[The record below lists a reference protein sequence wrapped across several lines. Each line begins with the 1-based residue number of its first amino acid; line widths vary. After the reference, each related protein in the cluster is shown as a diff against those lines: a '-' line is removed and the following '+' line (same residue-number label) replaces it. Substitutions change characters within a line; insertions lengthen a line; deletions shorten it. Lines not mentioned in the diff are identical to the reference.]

1 MSLNPNSELQKR
13 MKGNVPSYLEE
24 IIKVI
29 SSITQTDYWYDIPVA
44 SVRQMGY
51 LEKLDTL
58 SKINLVLAIND
69 LYFSETKGGADGETP
84 YELAVK
90 NGLFEG
96 SAEDW
101 ALHIIGKVGKKG
113 EQGDTGDKGVKGD
126 PGDQGKQGEQG
137 DKGETGET
145 GPKGEKGDQG
155 EQGPQGFPGKDGLS
169 LIIKGSVRRLAELEN
184 RTDIQIGDSYLLE
197 TTGHIFT
204 YDGAN
209 FIDKGQIK
217 GPQGPTGDTGPQG
230 KQGERGIAGIAGKK
244 GSQGDQGD
252 EGRVGAVGEKGIK
265 GDMGDEGPVG
275 PKGDKGPVGNPGLSI
290 IIKGSMDT
298 LDALKLHGD
307 ATEGS
312 AYIIKEDGCLYVYIN
327 GEFVNQGQIRGP
339 KGDKGDRGAK
349 GSVGDKGPVGK
360 TGPKGEKGER
370 GDQGLIGDV
379 GPVGLK
385 GETGEQGIQGK
396 QGEKGDQGEQGPQG
410 KRGATGEQGPQGDPG
425 IQGIQ
430 GEIGLKGED
439 GKEGPQGKQGP
450 KGPRGEQGPQGKR
463 GPTGEQGPQGDPGI
477 QGIKGEIGLK
487 GEDGKEGP
495 QGKQGPKGPQGDAGD
510 DGKRGPTGEQG
521 PQGDPGIQGPKGDI
535 GIKGE
540 DGKEGPQGKQGPKG
554 PKGDPGIQGPKGLLG
569 EQGAQGDPGIQGPKG
584 DIGIKGEDGKEGPE
598 GKQGP
603 KGPKGDTGIQ
613 GPKGLLGEQG
623 PTGDRGKQGPRG
635 DEGDKGIQGL
645 EGPRGPV
652 GDKYG
657 KSAHEVYKSESYES
671 SLLLTASKITDSV
684 KSIVDNNGYTCTVNH
699 PANVPVKIISN
710 SNGSFKMNY
719 STILGKSDTK
729 LGYRGF
735 TIQLNM
741 NLGSFEFTT
750 GTNLESLEDRG
761 EVVLFSLEPN
771 DMTNANKGKVMHS
784 KILSLIIIDFYL
796 YVEYYEPLYYGLSE
810 KRTMMRLYNVNDFP
824 NRKIHTF
831 SFMPLESGLKIKAYV
846 TDSETEISD
855 NNLISNVTIPN
866 LNLYSSDAKD
876 VMLYT
881 QLYDVVDV
889 DEENILYSL
898 KQPCVCDGTTIT
910 FSDHDLLF
918 DVDKSFT
925 LLIDF
930 TGDSN
935 NKSGA
940 DVKPFC
946 GAAGVSPWHGLEIKS
961 SDGSYLVYYGGYTNM
976 HDASGKVI
984 PFNSTLRQI
993 YVFTKE
999 KGSKTIKYYNL
1010 LEDKINTIT
1019 YSDLAYG
1026 IPHPMT
1032 FGAGGWKGTI
1042 NNCVIYNKSFLE
1054 NEMKGIALGVDTS
1067 TANSRMICR
1076 IDSYIHA
1083 YFYNKRNLFNF
1094 RDYSSRMQ
1102 YCINETPRIIF
1113 KKLPPGNYVFEF
1125 NAGIATQSDNDKLS
1139 NFANEPNKAK
1149 NITIELLHRDSKIT
1163 TTSGIEP
1170 KCIQSYDYTL
1180 DYANFGKVKC
1190 EFQLAEWA
1198 YLSLKINDEVEDRGS
1213 IGLDNVVLYRQM
1225 SNVIA
1230 CSRNYALGGPYLTN
1244 AKGTFVKPNTVEIY
1258 SMKFF
1263 NNPLFISAT
1272 EYLDLLSPAASDIVG
1287 AGGVKGTNKTFDDVV
1302 KYSDLLV
1309 NSIKLTDFNFISSK
1323 TLPNNYLEKYSEDE
1337 LVDDLE
1343 GFKKLDRHRVL
1354 IEYSNGE
1361 IDEYI
1366 MKLSSKIYANQTI
1379 YYLEC
1384 MLKSNIKMYVVY
1396 HALSIDGPK
1405 VIEGFAITNM
1415 PPDVNKLYLYET
1427 ECETI
1432 LNSVNKLVNTVES
1445 SRRKI
1450 INSLNH
1456 DSSDVKVLSKDVI
1469 LNSASLSTFIPK
1481 CKVILQPTTGM
1492 NYDKEIVS
1500 YVNYG
1505 GSYTVNATLTDNSY
1519 AINNVDVYYDED
1531 ENRKQVTSN
1540 ATISTDRL
1548 SVKIVIPVIRTD
1560 INVTIKYQKKP
1571 K

>member
-44 SVRQMGY
+44 SVRQLGY

-101 ALHIIGKVGKKG
+101 ALHIIGEVGKKG
-113 EQGDTGDKGVKGD
+113 EQGDKGDKGVKGD
-126 PGDQGKQGEQG
+126 TGDQGRQGEQG
-137 DKGETGET
+137 DKGDTGEP
-145 GPKGEKGDQG
+145 GPKGDKGDIG

-217 GPQGPTGDTGPQG
+217 GPQGPTGDDGPQG
-230 KQGERGIAGIAGKK
+230 LQGERGESGISGVK
-244 GSQGDQGD
+244 GPQGPTGD
-252 EGRVGAVGEKGIK
+252 EGRVGAVGDKGIK

-275 PKGDKGPVGNPGLSI
+275 PKGEKGMVGDPGLSI
-290 IIKGSMDT
+290 SIKGSMNT
-298 LDALKLHGD
+298 LDELKLHGD
-307 ATEGS
+307 TTEGS
-312 AYIIKEDGCLYVYIN
+312 AYIVKEDGCLYMYIK

-339 KGDKGDRGAK
+339 KGDKGDQGAK
-349 GSVGDKGPVGK
+349 GSDGDKGPQGK
-360 TGPKGEKGER
+360 KGPKGEKGEQ
-370 GDQGLIGDV
+370 GDQGLIGNV

-385 GETGEQGIQGK
+385 GEQGIQ
-396 QGEKGDQGEQGPQG
+396 
-410 KRGATGEQGPQGDPG
+410 
-425 IQGIQ
+425 
-430 GEIGLKGED
+430 
-439 GKEGPQGKQGP
+439 
-450 KGPRGEQGPQGKR
+450 
-463 GPTGEQGPQGDPGI
+463 
-477 QGIKGEIGLK
+477 
-487 GEDGKEGP
+487 GP
-495 QGKQGPKGPQGDAGD
+495 QGKQGPKGPQGDKGPQ
-510 DGKRGPTGEQG
+510 GERGPTGEKG
-521 PQGDPGIQGPKGDI
+521 PQGEQGIQGL
-535 GIKGE
+535 KGE
-540 DGKEGPQGKQGPKG
+540 IGLKGEKGEQGIQGKQGPKG
-554 PKGDPGIQGPKGLLG
+554 PTGDDGIIGERGPTGEKGPQGEQGIQGLKGEVGLKGEQGEVGIQGKQGPKGPTGDDGIIGERGPTGDQGPQGEQGIQGLKGEVGLKGEQGIQGP
-569 EQGAQGDPGIQGPKG
+569 Q
-584 DIGIKGEDGKEGPE
+584 

-613 GPKGLLGEQG
+613 GPKGPTGEQGEKGDPGDRGIKGDVGIKGDQGDVGISGTQGPRGPKGEPGIQGPKGPLGEQRPQG
-623 PTGDRGKQGPRG
+623 DQGDRGPRG

-657 KSAHEVYKSESYES
+657 KSAHELYKSESYNS
-671 SLLLTASKITDSV
+671 SLLLTSSKITDSV

-719 STILGKSDTK
+719 STILGKSNTK

-735 TIQLNM
+735 TIQLDM

-750 GTNLESLEDRG
+750 GTNLESLGDRG

-771 DMTNANKGKVMHS
+771 DMTNANKKKVMHS
-784 KILSLIIIDFYL
+784 KILSLLIIDFYL

-810 KRTMMRLYNVNDFP
+810 KRTMLRLYNVNDFP

-846 TDSETEISD
+846 TDSETQISD

-866 LNLYSSDAKD
+866 LNLYSSAAKD

-881 QLYDVVDV
+881 QAYDVS
-889 DEENILYSL
+889 DESIIYSL
-898 KQPCVCDGTTIT
+898 KEPCVCNGTATT

-918 DVDKSFT
+918 DEDKSFT

-935 NKSGA
+935 NISGPE
-940 DVKPFC
+940 VKPFC
-946 GAAGVSPWHGLEIKS
+946 GVAGVSPWHGLEIKS
-961 SDGSYLVYYGGYTNM
+961 TESYLVYYGDNTYM
-976 HDASGKVI
+976 HDASGERI
-984 PFNSTLRQI
+984 PYNSTLHQT

-1010 LEDKINTIT
+1010 LEDKFNTIT
-1019 YSDLAYG
+1019 SPNLVYG
-1026 IPHPMT
+1026 VAHPMT

-1042 NNCVIYNKSFLE
+1042 NNCVIYNKSFSE
-1054 NEMKGIALGVDTS
+1054 IEMKSIALGEGIT

-1094 RDYSSRMQ
+1094 KDYSSRMQ
-1102 YCINETPRIIF
+1102 YCINEPPRIIF
-1113 KKLPPGNYVFEF
+1113 KKIPPGKYVFEF
-1125 NAGIATQSDNDKLS
+1125 NAGIATQSDADKLS

-1163 TTSGIEP
+1163 TSGIEP
-1170 KCIQSYDYTL
+1170 KSIQSYDYTL

-1190 EFQLAEWA
+1190 EFQLTEWA
-1198 YLSLKINDEVEDRGS
+1198 YLSLRINDEVEDKGS
-1213 IGLDNVVLYRQM
+1213 IGLDNVILYRQM
-1225 SNVIA
+1225 SNVIE
-1230 CSRNYALGGPYLTN
+1230 CSNNYALGGPYLTN
-1244 AKGTFVKPNTVEIY
+1244 AKGTFVKPNTIDIY

-1263 NNPLFISAT
+1263 NKPLFISMT
-1272 EYLDLLSPAASDIVG
+1272 EYLDLLSPTASDIVG
-1287 AGGVKGTNKTFDDVV
+1287 GGGVKGANKTFDDVV

-1309 NSIKLTDFNFISSK
+1309 NPIKISDFNFISSK

-1337 LVDDLE
+1337 LVGNLE
-1343 GFKKLDRHRVL
+1343 DFKKLDKHRIL

-1361 IDEYI
+1361 IEEYL
-1366 MKLSSKIYANQTI
+1366 MKLSSKTYANQTI

-1384 MLKSNIKMYVVY
+1384 TLNSSIKMYVVY

-1415 PPDVNKLYLYET
+1415 SPDVKKIYLYET

-1445 SRRKI
+1445 SRKKI
-1450 INSLNH
+1450 IKSLNH
-1456 DSSDVKVLSKDVI
+1456 DHNDVKVLTEDVN
-1469 LNSASLSTFIPK
+1469 LTDTSLSEFVPK
-1481 CKVILQPTTGM
+1481 CKVQLQA
-1492 NYDKEIVS
+1492 NDLLKYDKEIVS
-1500 YVNYG
+1500 FVNYN
-1505 GSYTVNATLTDNSY
+1505 GSYTVNATCTSSRY
-1519 AINNVDVYYDED
+1519 GINGRDVYYYDE
-1531 ENRKQVTSN
+1531 ESGRQVYVSNN
-1540 ATISTDRL
+1540 ATVSSDKSSIKVVVPLIRKDI
-1548 SVKIVIPVIRTD
+1548 IVNILC
-1560 INVTIKYQKKP
+1560 YAKP
-1571 K
+1571 Q

>member
-1 MSLNPNSELQKR
+1 M
-13 MKGNVPSYLEE
+13 
-24 IIKVI
+24 
-29 SSITQTDYWYDIPVA
+29 
-44 SVRQMGY
+44 
-51 LEKLDTL
+51 
-58 SKINLVLAIND
+58 
-69 LYFSETKGGADGETP
+69 
-84 YELAVK
+84 
-90 NGLFEG
+90 
-96 SAEDW
+96 
-101 ALHIIGKVGKKG
+101 
-113 EQGDTGDKGVKGD
+113 
-126 PGDQGKQGEQG
+126 
-137 DKGETGET
+137 
-145 GPKGEKGDQG
+145 
-155 EQGPQGFPGKDGLS
+155 
-169 LIIKGSVRRLAELEN
+169 
-184 RTDIQIGDSYLLE
+184 
-197 TTGHIFT
+197 
-204 YDGAN
+204 
-209 FIDKGQIK
+209 
-217 GPQGPTGDTGPQG
+217 
-230 KQGERGIAGIAGKK
+230 
-244 GSQGDQGD
+244 
-252 EGRVGAVGEKGIK
+252 
-265 GDMGDEGPVG
+265 
-275 PKGDKGPVGNPGLSI
+275 
-290 IIKGSMDT
+290 
-298 LDALKLHGD
+298 
-307 ATEGS
+307 
-312 AYIIKEDGCLYVYIN
+312 
-327 GEFVNQGQIRGP
+327 
-339 KGDKGDRGAK
+339 
-349 GSVGDKGPVGK
+349 
-360 TGPKGEKGER
+360 
-370 GDQGLIGDV
+370 
-379 GPVGLK
+379 
-385 GETGEQGIQGK
+385 
-396 QGEKGDQGEQGPQG
+396 
-410 KRGATGEQGPQGDPG
+410 
-425 IQGIQ
+425 
-430 GEIGLKGED
+430 
-439 GKEGPQGKQGP
+439 
-450 KGPRGEQGPQGKR
+450 
-463 GPTGEQGPQGDPGI
+463 
-477 QGIKGEIGLK
+477 
-487 GEDGKEGP
+487 
-495 QGKQGPKGPQGDAGD
+495 
-510 DGKRGPTGEQG
+510 
-521 PQGDPGIQGPKGDI
+521 
-535 GIKGE
+535 
-540 DGKEGPQGKQGPKG
+540 
-554 PKGDPGIQGPKGLLG
+554 
-569 EQGAQGDPGIQGPKG
+569 
-584 DIGIKGEDGKEGPE
+584 
-598 GKQGP
+598 
-603 KGPKGDTGIQ
+603 
-613 GPKGLLGEQG
+613 
-623 PTGDRGKQGPRG
+623 
-635 DEGDKGIQGL
+635 
-645 EGPRGPV
+645 
-652 GDKYG
+652 
-657 KSAHEVYKSESYES
+657 
-671 SLLLTASKITDSV
+671 TASKITDSV

-750 GTNLESLEDRG
+750 GTNLESLGDRG

-866 LNLYSSDAKD
+866 LNLYSADAKD

-881 QLYDVVDV
+881 QSYDVVDV
-889 DEENILYSL
+889 DEGNILYSL

-925 LLIDF
+925 LVIDF

-935 NKSGA
+935 NKSGSE
-940 DVKPFC
+940 VKPFC
-946 GAAGVSPWHGLEIKS
+946 GTAGVSPWHGLEIKS
-961 SDGSYLVYYGGYTNM
+961 EGSYLVYYGAGTYFR
-976 HDASGKVI
+976 DASGETI
-984 PFNSTLRQI
+984 PVNSTLRQV

-1010 LEDKINTIT
+1010 LEDKINTIA
-1019 YSDLAYG
+1019 YSGLAYG
-1026 IPHPMT
+1026 VPHPMT

-1042 NNCVIYNKSFLE
+1042 NNCVIYNRTFSE

-1113 KKLPPGNYVFEF
+1113 KKLPPGKYVFEF
-1125 NAGIATQSDNDKLS
+1125 NAGIATQSDTDNLS
-1139 NFANEPNKAK
+1139 DFANEPNKAK

-1180 DYANFGKVKC
+1180 DYDNFGKVKC

-1198 YLSLKINDEVEDRGS
+1198 YLSLKINDEVEDSGS

-1230 CSRNYALGGPYLTN
+1230 CSKNYALGGPYLTN
-1244 AKGTFVKPNTVEIY
+1244 AKGTFVKPNTIEIY

-1263 NNPLFISAT
+1263 NNPLFISAA
-1272 EYLDLLSPAASDIVG
+1272 EYLDLLSPTASDIVG

-1309 NSIKLTDFNFISSK
+1309 NPIKLTDFNFISSK

-1343 GFKKLDRHRVL
+1343 EFKKLDRHRVL

-1384 MLKSNIKMYVVY
+1384 TLKSNIKMYVVY

-1405 VIEGFAITNM
+1405 VIEGFAVTNI
-1415 PPDVNKLYLYET
+1415 PPDVNKICLYET

-1445 SRRKI
+1445 SRKKI
-1450 INSLNH
+1450 IKSLNH
-1456 DSSDVKVLSKDVI
+1456 DNSDVKVLSEDVN
-1469 LNSASLSTFIPK
+1469 LTNASLNTFIPK
-1481 CKVILQPTTGM
+1481 CKVQLRPINM
-1492 NYDKEIVS
+1492 INYDKEPVS
-1500 YVNYG
+1500 YVDYG
-1505 GSYTVNATLTDNSY
+1505 GSYTVNATLTESSY
-1519 AINNVDVYYDED
+1519 EIKDVDVYYYDDE
-1531 ENRKQVTSN
+1531 EGQKQATSN
-1540 ATISTDRL
+1540 VTISTDKL
-1548 SVKIVIPVIRTD
+1548 SVKIVIPVIRAD
-1560 INVTIKYQKKP
+1560 INVTIICADKSK
-1571 K
+1571 